1 MKYILAIIFLFLCTK
16 SVAQTN
22 LVMNPSLE
30 MYSHCPDAYDEI
42 KYANHWMSLDSSWS
56 PPDWAHDS
64 SGVPEYCNVCG
75 TAGGNIPY
83 NGYYYNYP
91 RTGNGMAEVIMYS
104 DQYGYFP
111 YLRDYMQGHLS
122 SALVAGQS
130 YCVTFYVALEQ
141 GSTYAI
147 DHIGAY
153 LDNGTIDTTHNFQG
167 IHSEITPQVFSPTII
182 LDTATMDTARYT
194 WSWWGKWVKIEGSFV
209 ANGTERLITIANF
222 SDKAHTNTIPLL
234 DTIGASTS
242 GISALTWYLVDDISV
257 IASTASPNAGPDQTI
272 PIGGLDSVTIG
283 DTTDT
288 YLPVT
293 WYVNGI
299 AIDSN
304 TAVLKVKPDTT
315 TTYVEAL
322 FMCGGEVKYDTVT
335 VFVGTLGNVGNVT
348 NVGSVKIFPNPA
360 HDVINITFGEGCE
373 VVVYDMVGRLWG
385 RHTMTSN
392 KEAIDISG
400 MEIGVYMVEVTDRA
414 TGEKVVRR
422 VVKE

>member
-1 MKYILAIIFLFLCTK
+1 
-16 SVAQTN
+16 
-22 LVMNPSLE
+22 
-30 MYSHCPDAYDEI
+30 
-42 KYANHWMSLDSSWS
+42 
-56 PPDWAHDS
+56 
-64 SGVPEYCNVCG
+64 VPEYLNLCG
-75 TAGGNIPY
+75 IAGGAVPS

-104 DQYGYFP
+104 DQYGYLP

-122 SALVAGQS
+122 SSLVAGQS
-130 YCVTFYVALEQ
+130 YCVAFYVALEQ

-194 WSWWGKWVKIEGSFV
+194 WSWWGKWVKVEGSFI
-209 ANGTERLITIANF
+209 ANGTERVITIANF
-222 SDKAHTNTIPLL
+222 SDKIHTNAIALF
-234 DTIGASTS
+234 DTTGAAIS
-242 GISALTWYLVDDISV
+242 GISSLTWYLVDDISV

-304 TAVLKVKPDTT
+304 TAFLKVKPDTT

-360 HDVINITFGEGCE
+360 TNEINVINGAGAAYIIFDITGRQVAEGIFISQSQ
-373 VVVYDMVGRLWG
+373 VV
-385 RHTMTSN
+385 
-392 KEAIDISG
+392 DIS
-400 MEIGVYMVEVTDRA
+400 MLQSGVYLLQITDPNNGIKVT
-414 TGEKVVRR
+414 KR
-422 VVKE
+422 VLKE